1 MANRRMISKSI
12 SVSERVNQ
20 LSTFAA
26 LLYTWM
32 ISHADDFGRMPGSPA
47 KIKALVIPMQAN
59 SILEVE
65 QALQEMDS
73 RKLIVWYEVD
83 DAKYIQFPGWEK
95 HQTGLHKRTNSVY
108 PDPSGDSEKFPEI
121 HGQENLTEL
130 NLTELNLT
138 KQKEREIAVAQI
150 VKAYEETFGALRGE
164 PNQLMLLMDYMD
176 KGMELELIVTA
187 IHKSSNADVPMK
199 YAESILNKQ
208 LRKGIK
214 TVDESLKET
223 VAGGVR
229 IESSVNIR
237 PSERARSPNSGKKSI
252 TNNVIGRVPPRET

>member
-59 SILEVE
+59 SISEVE

-83 DAKYIQFPGWEK
+83 DTKYIQFPGWEK
-95 HQTGLHKRTNSVY
+95 HQAGLHKRTNSSY
-108 PDPSGDSEKFPEI
+108 PEPLGHSEKFPEI
-121 HGQENLTEL
+121 PGQENLREG
-130 NLTELNLT
+130 NLRE
-138 KQKEREIAVAQI
+138 QKEREIAVAQI

-187 IHKSSNADVPMK
+187 IHKSSNADVPLK
-199 YAESILNKQ
+199 YADSILSKQ

-214 TVDESLKET
+214 TVEESLIET
-223 VAGGVR
+223 SAGGVR

-237 PSERARSPNSGKKSI
+237 PSERARSPNSRQKSI
-252 TNNVIGRVPPRET
+252 TNNVIGRVPPREP